1 MTVKITTI
9 MLLQYG
15 NQNKSEDEDKETPP
29 TFEFSS
35 KLDAAG
41 QPVPFWA
48 NAFPL
53 TGLPS
58 IPDQPKK

>member
-1 MTVKITTI
+1 